1 MPIAS
6 GVSHAAPSGMVMAA
20 AAPAPTALMPPD
32 ETAPHQQIDEVRS
45 GGGYLSQSD
54 LRVHFGL
61 GKSEKV
67 DVLEIRWPSGLVD
80 SLKNVPA
87 DQVVYVQEGKGIV
100 RTMKFGPAKK

>member
-1 MPIAS
+1 
-6 GVSHAAPSGMVMAA
+6 
-20 AAPAPTALMPPD
+20 
-32 ETAPHQQIDEVRS
+32 
-45 GGGYLSQSD
+45 
-54 LRVHFGL
+54 VHFGL